1 MKKKTILLLYIFE
14 EEIGIFLLLIKNI
27 LKNIR
32 SSAFL
37 SNCQKFKKNWTNC
50 CRFDVIYYELMSLK
64 KMSFSLKI
72 TFSKCMQTALFLHSK
87 TWTKNISLYV
97 GQASRKRTHRNLL
110 MFLLSSFTS
119 IFNAES
125 ILSLGF
131 LIYQIS

>member
-1 MKKKTILLLYIFE
+1 MKKKTILLLCIFE
-14 EEIGIFLLLIKNI
+14 GEIGIFLLLIKNI

-87 TWTKNISLYV
+87 TWTKIFHFMQVLGMYMFILPALLLKCEQGKIALYYLTLLILPYFSL
-97 GQASRKRTHRNLL
+97 KL
-110 MFLLSSFTS
+110 
-119 IFNAES
+119 
-125 ILSLGF
+125 
-131 LIYQIS
+131 

>member
-97 GQASRKRTHRNLL
+97 GTWYVFVYSPCTTFK
-110 MFLLSSFTS
+110 M
-119 IFNAES
+119 
-125 ILSLGF
+125 
-131 LIYQIS
+131 